1 MRLFQLLRKIDVSGK
16 SGTGLVTEGVIFTD
30 GSVAMRWCTDVSS
43 VCFYNSIENVIEIHG
58 HDGATV
64 VRYVD

>member
-1 MRLFQLLRKIDVSGK
+1 VSGM
-16 SGTGLVTEGVIFTD
+16 SGTGLVTEGVIFSD

-43 VCFYNSIENVIEIHG
+43 VCFYKSIEDVEYIHG

-64 VRYVD
+64 VKYID